1 MSGVTIYMEG
11 GGDDPARQA
20 ALRTGM
26 ESFLQRG
33 LGEATPRPRVVP
45 CGGRSTAFHR
55 FSHRVAENRE
65 EETVILLVDSEQRV
79 NAATAREH
87 LRERPEDGWNLDF
100 ASDEQIHLM
109 IQTMEAWIVA
119 DERALAVYYGDG
131 FDEDALSGREDL
143 ETVAKGAIAN
153 ALRRATENTT
163 AGRYRKI
170 GHASDLLAR
179 IDPETVRKRCPAC
192 RHLFETL
199 AKEIGRQ

>member
-1 MSGVTIYMEG
+1 
-11 GGDDPARQA
+11 
-20 ALRTGM
+20 M

-33 LGEATPRPRVVP
+33 LEEATPRPRVVP
-45 CGGRSTAFHR
+45 CGGQSTAFHR

-87 LRERPEDGWNLDF
+87 LRERQEDGWNLDF
-100 ASDEQIHLM
+100 ASDEQVHLM

-131 FDEDALSGREDL
+131 FDEDALSEREDL
-143 ETVAKGAIAN
+143 ETVAKGSMAN
-153 ALRRATENTT
+153 ALRRATENST

-170 GHASDLLAR
+170 GHASDLLRR
-179 IDPETVRKRCPAC
+179 IDPATVQDRCRAC
-192 RHLFETL
+192 RRLFETL
-199 AKEIGRQ
+199 AEEIGRR

>member
-1 MSGVTIYMEG
+1 MEG

-33 LGEATPRPRVVP
+33 LEEATSRPRVVP

-55 FSHRVAENRE
+55 FSRRVAENRE

-79 NAATAREH
+79 NTATPREH
-87 LRERPEDGWNLDF
+87 LRERPEDNWNLDF

-119 DERALAVYYGDG
+119 DER
-131 FDEDALSGREDL
+131 
-143 ETVAKGAIAN
+143 T
-153 ALRRATENTT
+153 
-163 AGRYRKI
+163 
-170 GHASDLLAR
+170 
-179 IDPETVRKRCPAC
+179 
-192 RHLFETL
+192 
-199 AKEIGRQ
+199 